1 MVGADPGF
9 RYFNIIQASH
19 HPIWS
24 SQGYKDNCKR
34 LDLENTRELLPGEE
48 PVGCKA
54 EMMVFDVCNAQFS
67 IYELVGEDM
76 AKGYHSHPKRQK
88 GQRKVLVA
96 VNVNGDGDEAR
107 EVLSGIAKDVE
118 SATKGEVYASL
129 YKHAGEE
136 AQPYMH
142 PPIEKADVGGGKW
155 LGLVAIVGEEGLGV
169 EEVQIVLKEREGKRG
184 ASKIGVWEEV
194 LEVRESKQ

>member
-9 RYFNIIQASH
+9 RYFNIIQVSH

-67 IYELVGEDM
+67 IYELVGEGT
-76 AKGYHSHPKRQK
+76 AEGYHSHPKLQK

-96 VNVNGDGDEAR
+96 VNVDGDEDGAR
-107 EVLSGIAKDVE
+107 EVLRGIAKDVE
-118 SATKGEVYASL
+118 NARKGEAYASL
-129 YKHAGEE
+129 YRHAGEE

-142 PPIEKADVGGGKW
+142 PPIEKADVGGGEW
-155 LGLVAIVGEEGLGV
+155 LGLVAIVGDEGLGV
-169 EEVQIVLKEREGKRG
+169 EEVRKVLKEGEGNRDGVKT
-184 ASKIGVWEEV
+184 GVWEEV
-194 LEVRESKQ
+194 LEVRESRQ